1 MRHGEGLA
9 QRAELSNDVIMSAH
23 THKAIDAWFR
33 GRLPDAWFS
42 AVDVHIDRDEI
53 LVVGTVSEPPLAEGE
68 DAEARAAAGRSRIA
82 GFREDT
88 RQQRMAIAS
97 EAEHRFERKVSWGVR
112 CGDVEQRFTV
122 ANVPVMT
129 RLLFDERQ
137 VLDTLIDGGIARSRS
152 EALAWCVK
160 LVGSKQAEWIA
171 ELRDALVA
179 VEQVR
184 AGGPK
189 V

>member
-1 MRHGEGLA
+1 
-9 QRAELSNDVIMSAH
+9 MSASKD
-23 THKAIDAWFR
+23 TDIDAWFR
-33 GRLPDAWFS
+33 GRLPDGWFT
-42 AVDVHIDRDEI
+42 ALDVRVDRDEI

-68 DAEARAAAGRSRIA
+68 DADARRAAGRSRMA

-129 RLLFDERQ
+129 RLPFDERQ

-152 EALAWCVK
+152 EALAWCVR
-160 LVGSKQAEWIA
+160 LVGTKQAEWIA

-179 VEQVR
+179 VEKVR
-184 AGGPK
+184 ASGPE

>member
-1 MRHGEGLA
+1 MTRDDEI
-9 QRAELSNDVIMSAH
+9 E
-23 THKAIDAWFR
+23 AWFR
-33 GRLPDAWFS
+33 GRLPDGWFD
-42 AVDVHIDRDEI
+42 AVEVRMDRDEV
-53 LVVGTVSEPPLAEGE
+53 LVTGTLAEPSLAS
-68 DAEARAAAGRSRIA
+68 DRDDEARRAAALARIE

-88 RQQRMAIAS
+88 REARIAIAGD
-97 EAEHRFERKVSWGVR
+97 AERRFERKVSWGAR
-112 CGDVEQRFTV
+112 CGPVERRFTV

-129 RLLFDERQ
+129 RLLLDERR

-160 LVGSKQAEWIA
+160 LVGTKQAEWID

-184 AGGPK
+184 RSGPEI
-189 V
+189 